1 MKIEAT
7 EAYNLLLTLHSY
19 NTAKRKVLL
28 TLAHIYPRSVSG
40 TQLAKMTGYSTK
52 ANVLYR
58 GPIEELETDK
68 LILVDRLTPKLY
80 SIRINH
86 EHPLMNL
93 FIELS
98 REAGEEI
105 RTQFLEFID
114 GEAKTHDR

>member
-1 MKIEAT
+1 MNVEAT
-7 EAYNLLLTLHSY
+7 AAYNLLLTLHSY

-58 GPIEELETDK
+58 GPIEELEADQ
-68 LILVDRLTPKLY
+68 LILVDRLTPRLY

-86 EHPLMNL
+86 EHQLMAL
-93 FIELS
+93 FINLC
-98 REAGEEI
+98 REAGEELQ
-105 RTQFLEFID
+105 TQFLDFID
-114 GEAKTHDR
+114 AGGESK

>member
-1 MKIEAT
+1 MNIDASD
-7 EAYNLLLTLHSY
+7 AYNLLLTFHSY

-28 TLAHIYPRSVSG
+28 TLAHIYPKSVSG

-58 GPIEELETDK
+58 GPIEELENDE

-86 EHPLMNL
+86 EHQLMQL
-93 FIELS
+93 FITLC

-105 RTQFLEFID
+105 RTQFLEFINTR
-114 GEAKTHDR
+114 GEKK

>member
-1 MKIEAT
+1 MIIEAT
-7 EAYNLLLTLHSY
+7 DAYNLLLTLHSY

-28 TLAHIYPRSVSG
+28 SLAHIYPRSVSG

-58 GPIEELETDK
+58 GPIEELENDN

-86 EHPLMNL
+86 EHHLMHL
-93 FIELS
+93 FLELC

-105 RTQFLEFID
+105 RSQLLNFVKKSGDNE
-114 GEAKTHDR
+114 